1 MYFLPPTSCYWVGLK
16 LPGLSSNTPAEKL
29 SLWKYQFKY
38 LKIPARV
45 TTTHYNVSLYP
56 IDKTIMVA
64 AYNFYHN
71 ARKTGANFSFVP
83 PLPSGWSQYRGMFTL
98 GAQSRQKCWFECL
111 VVETSH
117 WMHWFARS
125 VSIWYERVTNSTL
138 YPHTPLFLF
147 SLHSFSSSVTKPD
160 KNRHK
165 SRPFTSNSI
174 TEQRRPAIMSEL
186 PLLPCINPLRS
197 HAISLDLCVT
207 RDFLAL
213 EVQDIQRAKLETSIT
228 NYLHESK

>member
-1 MYFLPPTSCYWVGLK
+1 MQERLELIFHLFPLCPQVDHNIEECSPWEHN
-16 LPGLSSNTPAEKL
+16 PG
-29 SLWKYQFKY
+29 
-38 LKIPARV
+38 R
-45 TTTHYNVSLYP
+45 NVSLSVLWSRLHTECT
-56 IDKTIMVA
+56 DLHE
-64 AYNFYHN
+64 AYQYDT
-71 ARKTGANFSFVP
+71 RE
-83 PLPSGWSQYRGMFTL
+83 SQTQL
-98 GAQSRQKCWFECL
+98 
-111 VVETSH
+111 
-117 WMHWFARS
+117 
-125 VSIWYERVTNSTL
+125 STL
-138 YPHTPLFLF
+138 T
-147 SLHSFSSSVTKPD
+147 LHSFYSVFIHFPPQSVPSVTKPD

-174 TEQRRPAIMSEL
+174 TEQSRPAIMSEL